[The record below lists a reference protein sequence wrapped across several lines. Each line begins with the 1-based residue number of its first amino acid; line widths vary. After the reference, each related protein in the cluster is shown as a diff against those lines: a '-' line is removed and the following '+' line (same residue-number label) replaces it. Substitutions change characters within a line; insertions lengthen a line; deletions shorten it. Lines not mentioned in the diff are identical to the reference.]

1 MIIDALIDPFRAGIG
16 LRAML
21 ELLIVAVACGPLGV
35 WVLLYRQAYA
45 AESMSHGMLPGL
57 VVAAV
62 AGAPL
67 VLGAAGG
74 VLVAA
79 AAIALAGRDE
89 RVGADVAVAVAI
101 TALFG
106 LGATLALSPD
116 APPRLG
122 ELLFGDLLGVR
133 AVDLATTGAL
143 AAGVALALAAAH
155 RPLALAI
162 FDPSSA
168 RALGAR
174 PGATTLLLLVL
185 LGATTVAAVQALGN
199 LLVVAL
205 IIAPAAAALNL
216 AGRLLATLALAA
228 ALTALS
234 GIAGLYLSFYLDVA
248 AGASVALCAIALF
261 ALSLARAPHRGRR
274 QTHTR
279 SPIDALGA

>member
-1 MIIDALIDPFRAGIG
+1 VVDLLLDPFRAGIG
-16 LRAML
+16 QRALL
-21 ELLIVAVACGPLGV
+21 EMLIVALACGPLGV

-74 VLVAA
+74 VLLAA
-79 AAIALAGRDE
+79 AGIALAARDE
-89 RVGADVAVAVAI
+89 RVGSDVAVAVAI

-106 LGATLALSPD
+106 LGATLALSPA

-133 AVDLATTGAL
+133 AIDLATTGAL
-143 AAGVALALAAAH
+143 AAGVGVALAAAH
-155 RPLALAI
+155 RPLAVAI

-185 LGATTVAAVQALGN
+185 LGVTTVAAVQALGN

-205 IIAPAAAALNL
+205 VIAPAATALNL
-216 AGRLLATLALAA
+216 VARLTAALALAA
-228 ALTALS
+228 GLTAVAGL
-234 GIAGLYLSFYLDVA
+234 AGLYVSYYLDVA

-261 ALSLARAPHRGRR
+261 ALSLARAPHRGPRR
-274 QTHTR
+274 TGAR